1 MQETIFRENDIRG
14 TYPEEINELVMKD
27 IAIGIAKKCKSEGV
41 DSIAVARDGR
51 LSGEP
56 LLTNFCEAILNCGID
71 VNCIGLA
78 TSPMLYFAAKK
89 EKSKSGI
96 MITGSHNP
104 KNYNGIKMV
113 INNSSV
119 SGNEILKLIS
129 NAPLDIY
136 QVPRKNFFMGRWIKY
151 SGWHPNYRQPQLFKN
166 GKMSYTV
173 ESVHEGYISH
183 SNKEIGTI
191 SNIIWQFPFK
201 NTEEIIHKTNRYS
214 SLGVKKLQGKGVN
227 GNVFKAFLHGFWSFI
242 KHYIFK
248 LGFLDGGPGFVIA
261 FGNFEG
267 TFYRY
272 IKLMEAQKNW
282 TPPTINPIDR
292 STK

>member
-1 MQETIFRENDIRG
+1 MNISVYIIAYNEAEKIRDCINSVLWADEIILADSHSTDG
-14 TYPEEINELVMKD
+14 TTEIANELG
-27 IAIGIAKKCKSEGV
+27 AIVVHIPFNGYGDLRNQAISHCTGDWIFSL
-41 DSIAVARDGR
+41 DSDERCTIEVRD
-51 LSGEP
+51 
-56 LLTNFCEAILNCGID
+56 
-71 VNCIGLA
+71 
-78 TSPMLYFAAKK
+78 
-89 EKSKSGI
+89 
-96 MITGSHNP
+96 
-104 KNYNGIKMV
+104 
-113 INNSSV
+113 
-119 SGNEILKLIS
+119 EILALID
-129 NAPLDIY
+129 NAPLEIY
-136 QVPRKNFFMGRWIKY
+136 RVPRKNFFMGRWIKY

-166 GKMSYTV
+166 GKMSYTM

-214 SLGVKKLQGKGVN
+214 SLGVKKLQGKGVK
-227 GNVFKAFLHGFWSFI
+227 GSVLKAFLHGFWSFI

-272 IKLMEAQKNW
+272 IKLTEAQKNW
-282 TPPTINPIDR
+282 THPSTNPIH
-292 STK
+292 KPNK